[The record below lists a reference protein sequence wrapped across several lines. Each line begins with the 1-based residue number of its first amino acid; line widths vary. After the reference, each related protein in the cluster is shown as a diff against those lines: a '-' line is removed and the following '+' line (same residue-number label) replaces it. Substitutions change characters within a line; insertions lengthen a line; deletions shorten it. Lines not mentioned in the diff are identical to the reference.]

1 MSLDILLLLALLP
14 TTQTSLVETSYG
26 LLEGVSIQARD
37 NSPCWIFK
45 GIPIAQPPVGNRRF
59 KLPEPPK
66 PWEGVRAAKQYS
78 AACLSN
84 STAAGSQPKHMSED
98 CLYTNIFTSERCLSG
113 NASCPVIFYI
123 HGGSLNYDS
132 AVMFDDQFI
141 TDKYSSKDIVFVI
154 SAFRLGFF
162 GVLAFENDEVVPRNL
177 ALYGALSCHLLYIIA
192 GLEYMHHEIA
202 AFGGDP
208 KQVTL
213 MGHSQG
219 GSIAMIFAAS
229 SLIDPDKRLFQQL
242 IALSPAVNYRSVD
255 GRADLTWRLAH
266 EVGVEDSGT
275 EVHRYELYD
284 TKKCDLQHYLHLSP
298 PDITLS
304 EKKTFLKCAT
314 SSKRHHPTTAVQ
326 AAEVVDCLRSVDA
339 FDLLARQRVLE
350 EEEGLPFDGVL
361 FAPPLV
367 EDGTAFEDFLSGS
380 SARPMICGST
390 RYEFNFKDND
400 EEFDIGA
407 FLVVKHPA
415 EVRQKYFEDKQ
426 LGKITDVYLSQVVFT
441 LNVMFGTV
449 FADKGSHVYLLEY
462 DQPPLAFHASD
473 MPYFIGTHLR
483 NLTEDEKLIDHFYSE
498 SFVNFAYGKQPNK
511 EWAIFNHHARNYYC
525 VEVNLEEAIFPS
537 NKLNYHSAA
546 VDYWLHNIT
555 AFDASLSTKVRL
567 QIVETVSNPS
577 FLRTVFSTL
586 LFAVGFVVILTA
598 LMALCSYLTP
608 QDPPLHERAPLIVSK
623 KSVIRRKTAS
633 VVVPALTVR
642 R

>member
-177 ALYGALSCHLLYIIA
+177 ALYDIIA

-266 EVGVEDSGT
+266 EVG
-275 EVHRYELYD
+275 
-284 TKKCDLQHYLHLSP
+284 
-298 PDITLS
+298 
-304 EKKTFLKCAT
+304 CAT

-633 VVVPALTVR
+633 VVVPALTNFKR
-642 R
+642 PHSHGEMPFEKFALCISDEQ